1 LHLIGD
7 FRQKINRPIPGF
19 VYGMMFTP
27 YIHIELKGVK
37 RPMEITL
44 KILML
49 EDVVEDVELITRTLK
64 KAGLLFEVRQEDT
77 RDGFIK
83 ALDEY
88 DADVIL
94 SDHSLPQ
101 FNSVEALTI
110 VKKYDIKTPF
120 ILVTGAVSEEFAVT
134 CLKEGADDY
143 VLKSNLARLPNA
155 IRNALKQ
162 REAEDAKFK
171 AAQALQSQNAELK
184 KINKEL
190 DSFVYSVSH
199 NLRAPLMSVLG
210 LLDLAKHENHS
221 HNGSLEQYFSMM
233 ETSIHK
239 LDDTVK
245 EILDY
250 SRNARQNITIE
261 QIDLRK
267 LIDDNFD
274 KMQFMPGV
282 QNIERHIEVNEQAP
296 YYSDQYRLSVIM
308 NNLVSNAIKYYD
320 PNKEHSFINIF
331 VHIDPMKATIEF
343 QDNGI
348 GIDEKY
354 IEKVFDMFFR
364 GTEKNKGAGLG
375 LYIVKEAVEKL
386 KGKIDIQSRVGHG
399 TTFVLEL
406 PNFLSSN
413 NMINNNRMEAAY

>member
-1 LHLIGD
+1 
-7 FRQKINRPIPGF
+7 
-19 VYGMMFTP
+19 
-27 YIHIELKGVK
+27 
-37 RPMEITL
+37 MEITL

-49 EDVVEDVELITRTLK
+49 EDVVEDVELISRTLR
-64 KAGLLFEVRQEDT
+64 KAGLHFEVRQEDT
-77 RDGFIK
+77 REGFIQ
-83 ALDEY
+83 ALKEY
-88 DADVIL
+88 AADVIL

-101 FNSVEALTI
+101 FNSVEALAI
-110 VKKYDIKTPF
+110 AKQFAGKVPF

-155 IRNALKQ
+155 IRNSIKQ
-162 REAEDAKFK
+162 RQAEDAKAK
-171 AAQALQSQNAELK
+171 AAMALQSQNAELK

-210 LLDLAKHENHS
+210 LLDLAKHENQS
-221 HNGSLEQYFSMM
+221 NKGTLEQYFAMM

-250 SRNARQNITIE
+250 SRNARQNINVE
-261 QIDLRK
+261 RVDLRK
-267 LIDDNFD
+267 VVEDHFE
-274 KMQFMPGV
+274 KMQFMPGF
-282 QNIERHIEVNEQAP
+282 QDIERDITINEQAP
-296 YYSDQYRLSVIM
+296 FYSDQYRLSVIM

-320 PNKEHSFINIF
+320 PNKDQPRII
-331 VHIDPMKATIEF
+331 VKAMIDPMKATVEF
-343 QDNGI
+343 RDNGI
-348 GIDEKY
+348 GIAEEY

-386 KGKIDIQSRVGHG
+386 KGKIDIQSKIGQG
-399 TTFVLEL
+399 TTFTLEL
-406 PNFLSSN
+406 PNFLSSSN
-413 NMINNNRMEAAY
+413 AVNNNRMEVAY